1 VGPEQRSTIY
11 DVARA
16 ANVAPSTVSR
26 AFSRPSRV
34 NALTVQRILETAA
47 VLGYVP
53 NQTARGLSTGR
64 TGNLAMVIP
73 NIANPFFT
81 QFIRVFHQAARD
93 REHSVQ
99 LIDTYEDAE
108 EEVRRVEGVL
118 SQVDGVALV
127 SPRMGPEK
135 LRSVTA
141 KGRFVVVNRKLDG
154 LACVWVDSG
163 PALREVFADLRRFGH
178 EAIVYVRGPVGGY
191 SDSIR
196 RSLVRTLART
206 HHVTVTFT
214 QPARDE
220 KLAAAAAVDLAL
232 EVGATALLTHSD
244 GAAVAVLSECRARG
258 LDVPGDLSIVG
269 HDDIEWASLVHPALT
284 TISAPTELSGRW
296 SADTLIDLIDGNG
309 ADTGAAAPQCS
320 MTASYVRRDSLG
332 PARSR

>member
-1 VGPEQRSTIY
+1 MGPEQRSTIY

-34 NALTVQRILETAA
+34 NALTVQKIRETAA
-47 VLGYVP
+47 ILGYVP

-127 SPRMGPEK
+127 SPRMSLEQ

-163 PALREVFADLRRFGH
+163 PALRDVFADLRRFGH
-178 EAIVYVRGPVGGY
+178 ESIVYATSGNEQLVAISQLTPVIAGRPHRLEMASGCFVFVDSDEDIHTAIERRVTELAERVRMTKQGCGQFVTQLVETGHLAVEADPDDRRVRRVRRTAKGR
-191 SDSIR
+191 R
-196 RSLVRTLART
+196 RS
-206 HHVTVTFT
+206 
-214 QPARDE
+214 
-220 KLAAAAAVDLAL
+220 
-232 EVGATALLTHSD
+232 
-244 GAAVAVLSECRARG
+244 RA
-258 LDVPGDLSIVG
+258 
-269 HDDIEWASLVHPALT
+269 
-284 TISAPTELSGRW
+284 
-296 SADTLIDLIDGNG
+296 
-309 ADTGAAAPQCS
+309 
-320 MTASYVRRDSLG
+320 
-332 PARSR
+332 